1 VFDSPLINLF
11 TALCGLAI
19 GVLVMSSVLAP
30 HWPVARRWVVATSAV
45 VFVVLGVGLPSKL
58 HASLDLLDGQ
68 HDTNSKT
75 YEQQAQER
83 CLNDMGRPD
92 LAAALAFARDKMG
105 GNAHYYAQT
114 SSRSL
119 ACIVVNLM
127 PSRPVRLAD
136 FDPARDWIVLDGVA
150 PDQLGPELAD
160 EARQKDRFLS
170 YSDSFSL
177 LPPEAVA
184 Q

>member
-1 VFDSPLINLF
+1 VLHSPLINLF
-11 TALCGLAI
+11 TAACGLTI
-19 GVLVMSSVLAP
+19 GVLVVSGMLADR
-30 HWPVARRWVVATSAV
+30 WPVARRWVVATSAV
-45 VFVVLGVGLPSKL
+45 IFVALGVGLPEKL
-58 HASLDLLDGQ
+58 HAQLDLLDGQ
-68 HDTNSKT
+68 HDTNSMT
-75 YEQQAQER
+75 YEQQAHER

-105 GNAHYYAQT
+105 DDAHYYAQT

-119 ACIVVNLM
+119 ACIVVNMM

-150 PDQLGPELAD
+150 PDQLGPELAAQ
-160 EARQKDRFLS
+160 ARQQDRFLS
-170 YSDSFSL
+170 YSDSFRL
-177 LPPEAVA
+177 LPPEGRA